1 MRVALVHYWIV
12 NWRGG
17 EKVLKAISELF
28 PSADIFAHVVDPMLM
43 RREFPG
49 RKFATTFIGRLPRSR
64 SHYQAYLPLMPLA
77 LEQLDLRGYDLV
89 ISSESGPAKG
99 VVVDPGAT
107 HICYCHSPMRYV
119 WDLYHEYREQSG
131 WVTRT
136 LMAPL
141 LHYVRSWDQLSAQ
154 RVDQYVA
161 NSHFVARRIE
171 KFYRRTASV
180 IHPPVA
186 VDDFDAAK
194 PAEDFYLSVGQLVP
208 YKRPDLLVEAFNALG
223 KPLVLI
229 GGGGSLLKSL
239 RRRAR
244 ANVRFLGPQ
253 PFDVI
258 RDHYARCRAV
268 VFPGVEDFGM
278 VPVEAMASG
287 KAVIC
292 HGRGGV
298 LETVIDGTTGLMF
311 REQTADCLADA
322 VLRFEARAGTF
333 DRDAIRIHARQF
345 SEEAFKSGFKAFVE
359 RELARDRRA
368 TQND

>member
-28 PSADIFAHVVDPMLM
+28 PSADIFAHVVEPSLV

-49 RKFATTFIGRLPRSR
+49 RRVSTTFIARLPWSR
-64 SHYQAYLPLMPLA
+64 RYYQAYLPLMPAA

-119 WDLYHEYREQSG
+119 WDLYHQYREQSG
-131 WVTRT
+131 RVTRAV
-136 LMAPL
+136 MAPL
-141 LHYVRSWDQLSAQ
+141 LHYVRLWDQVSAQ
-154 RVDQYVA
+154 RVDHYVA
-161 NSHFVARRIE
+161 NSQFVARRID
-171 KFYRRTASV
+171 KYYRRTASV

-186 VDDFDAAK
+186 VDDFDASR
-194 PAEDFYLSVGQLVP
+194 PAEDFYLSVGQLVS
-208 YKRPDLLVEAFNALG
+208 YKRADLLVDAFNALG
-223 KPLVLI
+223 KPLTVI
-229 GGGGSLLKSL
+229 GGGALLKSL

-244 ANVRFLGPQ
+244 ANVRLLGSQ

-258 RDHYARCRAV
+258 RDHYAKCRAV
-268 VFPGVEDFGM
+268 VFPGIEDFGM

-287 KAVIC
+287 KPVIC
-292 HGRGGV
+292 YARGGV
-298 LETVIDGTTGLMF
+298 LETIIDGSTGVMF
-311 REQTADCLADA
+311 HEQTADCLADA
-322 VLRFEARAGTF
+322 VLRFESQAETF
-333 DRDAIRIHARQF
+333 DTELIRTHARQF
-345 SEEAFKSGFKAFVE
+345 SEPVFKSRFKAFVE
-359 RELARDRRA
+359 RALASDPRA
-368 TQND
+368 V